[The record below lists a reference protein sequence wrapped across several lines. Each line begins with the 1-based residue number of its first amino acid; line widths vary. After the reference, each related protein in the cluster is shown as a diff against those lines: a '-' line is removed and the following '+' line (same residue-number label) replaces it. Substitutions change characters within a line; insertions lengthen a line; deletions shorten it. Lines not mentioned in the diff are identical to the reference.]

1 MGPAAV
7 LRSRS
12 ESITMPCTAARVG
25 DKPLAVGP
33 GCLRLNVHSP
43 DPSCLPRN
51 HTAGLPSLVPLP
63 TLNEDILPQAV
74 VLITNHL

>member
-12 ESITMPCTAARVG
+12 ESITMPCTAAGVG

-43 DPSCLPRN
+43 DPSCLPRKLY
-51 HTAGLPSLVPLP
+51 HMAGSPLLVPLQ
-63 TLNEDILPQAV
+63 TLNAE
-74 VLITNHL
+74 